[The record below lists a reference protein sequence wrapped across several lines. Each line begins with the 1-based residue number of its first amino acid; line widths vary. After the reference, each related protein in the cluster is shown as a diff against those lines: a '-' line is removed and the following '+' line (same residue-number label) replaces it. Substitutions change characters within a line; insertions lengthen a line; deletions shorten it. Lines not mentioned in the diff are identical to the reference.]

1 MLRSNINCIQQDS
14 YGIDKG
20 NDITPSVPCNSS
32 VLSVQY
38 IWSTN
43 QKTYING
50 IFMNR
55 ESDNMSF
62 IPYIIDR
69 VN

>member
-1 MLRSNINCIQQDS
+1 MIRSNINFIQQDS
-14 YGIDKG
+14 YDIDKG
-20 NDITPSVPCNSS
+20 NDITPSVPCN
-32 VLSVQY
+32 VCYQY
-38 IWSTN
+38 NTYDQPIK
-43 QKTYING
+43 KTYING
-50 IFMNR
+50 SFMNR